1 MDQPRVLRTLLIAAA
16 FAALALG
23 LAACGGEETGGT
35 TTGTSTGATTPQPAF
50 TDDRDGLVEPE
61 PVEDRANR
69 NPRGASVNYNDPP
82 PPIAADVEAAARAAG
97 CTTKGHQSEVDPQ
110 NHIEGE
116 SATVISIPPL
126 SGAHS
131 EYWARWGVY
140 NKPVPY
146 KYQLHNL
153 EHGGVIVHYG
163 TEVPVAGVNAVR
175 ELWARKPAF
184 VMVVPDST
192 PTFPKDAVVAGSQQ
206 RWLVCKP
213 FTPAQIPAV
222 EAFIDAYRGRGPEP
236 ASAANIQG
244 VDRPDDLP
252 APKIED
258 KAAG

>member
-1 MDQPRVLRTLLIAAA
+1 MAAA
-16 FAALALG
+16 AAAALITG
-23 LAACGGEETGGT
+23 VAACGGDDEPASGTGA
-35 TTGTSTGATTPQPAF
+35 STGATTAGGPAQQPAF

-69 NPRGASVNYNDPP
+69 NPRGASVDYNDPP

-97 CTTKGHQSEVDPQ
+97 CTAKGHPSEADPQ
-110 NHIEGE
+110 SHIEGE
-116 SATVISIPPL
+116 SATKVSVPPL
-126 SGAHS
+126 SGGHN

-140 NKPVPY
+140 NQPVPY

-153 EHGGVIVHYG
+153 EHGGVILHYG
-163 TEVPVAGVNAVR
+163 TEVSVEGVNAVR
-175 ELWARKPAF
+175 ELWAKKPAF
-184 VMVVPDST
+184 VIVVPDTSG
-192 PTFPKDAVVAGSQQ
+192 TFPKDAVVAGSQQ

-213 FTPAQIPAV
+213 FQTSQIAAV
-222 EAFIDAYRGRGPEP
+222 EAFVDAYRGRGPEP
-236 ASAANIQG
+236 ASSANVTG